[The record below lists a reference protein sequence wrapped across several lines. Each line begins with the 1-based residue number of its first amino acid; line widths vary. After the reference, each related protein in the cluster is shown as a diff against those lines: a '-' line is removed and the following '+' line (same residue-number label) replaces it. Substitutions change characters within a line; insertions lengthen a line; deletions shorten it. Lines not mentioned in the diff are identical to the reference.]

1 MFTRADPK
9 YINVLLLLLVLGLL
23 FSNIFYLV
31 LKTIR
36 LEENY
41 DGGYGHREVSK
52 YLKGFVISRGPLLKK
67 ACLFQNHV
75 FSLATASCTVQIQ
88 TILDK
93 TGRSAK

>member
-36 LEENY
+36 LQENY
-41 DGGYGHREVSK
+41 DEGYGQREVLK
-52 YLKGFVISRGPLLKK
+52 YLKGNINSRISNCNFKMPLL
-67 ACLFQNHV
+67 
-75 FSLATASCTVQIQ
+75 
-88 TILDK
+88 
-93 TGRSAK
+93 